1 MEVNMNPKNDLKK
14 LPPQKE
20 VETLKILKQLNK
32 SSRSLAELKAYSE
45 LIPNKEILISSLAL
59 QEAKASSEI
68 ENIIT
73 TNDSLYKAMSVEDNF
88 IDPATKE
95 VLNYRT
101 ALWRGVELVREKG
114 FISTNIIVDIQ
125 ETLEKNSGGIRKIP
139 GTALKNAATGE
150 VIYTPPTG
158 EALIRELLQNLEEYY
173 NITDEIDPLI
183 KLAVS
188 HYQFEA
194 IHPFYDGNGRTGRI
208 LNILYLL
215 KEELLDSPVL
225 YLSSY
230 IIKNKGEYYRLLG
243 EVTSNENWEEWIL
256 YILKAIEFTAK
267 ETLELA
273 KNIKSLLDTTI
284 EEVKEKLPKIYKK
297 ELIEF
302 IFTETYTKGTHLVEQ
317 GFASRKT
324 MSKYLKELESIG
336 ILRSEKVGKEVIYIN
351 IHLYNLLKSS

>member
-1 MEVNMNPKNDLKK
+1 MEDIMTPKNDLKK

-20 VETLKILKQLNK
+20 VETLSILKQLNK
-32 SSRSLAELKAYSE
+32 ASRALAELKAYSE

-73 TNDSLYKAMSVEDNF
+73 TNDNLYKAMSIEENF
-88 IDPATKE
+88 VDPATKE
-95 VLNYRT
+95 VLNYRS
-101 ALWRGVELVREKG
+101 ALWRGVELVKDRG
-114 FISTNIIVDIQ
+114 FISTNIIIDIQ
-125 ETLEKNSGGIRKIP
+125 ETLEKNSGGIRKVP
-139 GTALKNAATGE
+139 GTALKNALTGE
-150 VIYTPPTG
+150 TIYTPPTG
-158 EALIRELLQNLEEYY
+158 EILIRELLQNLEGYY
-173 NITDEIDPLI
+173 NTEDDIDPLI

-215 KEELLDSPVL
+215 KEELLDSPIL

-230 IIKNKGEYYRLLG
+230 IIKNKAEYYRLLG
-243 EVTSNENWEEWIL
+243 EVTSKENWEEWVI
-256 YILKAIEFTAK
+256 YILRAIEFTSK

-273 KNIKSLLDTTI
+273 KNIKALLDTTI

-324 MSKYLKELESIG
+324 MTKYLRALEEIG
-336 ILRSEKVGKEVIYIN
+336 VLRSEKVGKEVIYIN
-351 IHLYNLLKSS
+351 IHLYNLLKIG